1 MIVVAYIIFSFGALR
16 LMVSFINLAFREK
29 PRRGTLYD
37 KPLVSVLIPARNE
50 ESNIGTLLGDLDE
63 QLYENVEIL
72 VFDDMSEDD
81 TAKVVLSHSERDK
94 RIRLIR
100 SEGLPEGWTGKNY
113 ACHCLAKEAGGR
125 WLLFLDA
132 DVRIS
137 GSIIPDMISF
147 ANRHRLALIS
157 IFPKQ
162 IMIST
167 GEKISVP
174 VMNYILLS
182 LLPLVFVRKVMRFP
196 SLSAANGQFMFYDTE
211 IYRRVQPH
219 EKLRNKRVEDI
230 AGARMLKR
238 MRYRIACLTGDDS
251 IKCRM
256 YRDFREAAEG
266 FSKNIIAYFGNS
278 FFAAILF
285 WFVTTFGFIPVF
297 IYLQLWQALAYIGIG
312 LLIRVFVSAASGQ
325 NIAQNLFYAIP
336 QQMAAG
342 FFIIKAIINS
352 LKGGYEWKGRSV
364 R

>member
-1 MIVVAYIIFSFGALR
+1 MKAVAYIIFSFGALR
-16 LMVSFINLAFREK
+16 LLVSFINLAFREK
-29 PRRGTLYD
+29 PRKGTVTGN
-37 KPLVSVLIPARNE
+37 PIVSVLIPARNE
-50 ESNIGTLLGDLDE
+50 ESNIGNILADLAVQD
-63 QLYENVEIL
+63 YENIEIL
-72 VFDDMSEDD
+72 VFDDMSDDD
-81 TAKVVLSHSERDK
+81 TAKIVLWHGEHDK

-100 SEGLPEGWTGKNY
+100 TGGLPEGWTGKNY
-113 ACHCLAKEAGGR
+113 ACHCLAKEAKGQ
-125 WLLFLDA
+125 WFLFLDA

-147 ANRHRLALIS
+147 AMKHRLALIS

-162 IMIST
+162 IMVNP

-196 SLSAANGQFMFYDTE
+196 SLSAANGQFMFYNAE
-211 IYRRVQPH
+211 IYRQVLPH
-219 EKLRNKRVEDI
+219 EKLRDKRVEDI

-238 MRYRIACLTGDDS
+238 MRHRIACLTGDDS

-256 YRDFREAAEG
+256 YSDFREAAEG

-297 IYLQLWQALAYIGIG
+297 IYLQLWIALAYIGIG
-312 LLIRVFVSAASGQ
+312 LIIRVFVSAASSQ
-325 NIAQNLFYAIP
+325 NIAQNLLYAIP
-336 QQMAAG
+336 QQAAAG
-342 FFIIKAIINS
+342 FFILKAVISKI
-352 LKGGYEWKGRSV
+352 KGGFEWKGRNV
-364 R
+364 K